1 MKKDCNSV
9 PDILL
14 LSRGCDAV
22 DMSCDERDT
31 QQDGEGLPD
40 GDDVGHDQDKKVLVA
55 DPDVLSFNVVDHKM
69 QFAGLSKLLVID

>member
-1 MKKDCNSV
+1 MEKYCNSV

-22 DMSCDERDT
+22 DVGCDERDT

-40 GDDVGHDQDKKVLVA
+40 GHR
-55 DPDVLSFNVVDHKM
+55 P
-69 QFAGLSKLLVID
+69 GLE